1 MNPRGAPA
9 PAEGQGK
16 AGGAGRVKSIP
27 WARLH
32 PSPAPSQLRHPPE
45 LQPGAGSAPSPLR
58 PPREQ
63 QPDPAP
69 AIPADSQR
77 VPLPPVL
84 GIPAAEAN
92 GAVSAGLALP
102 VFLPRALP
110 WLLAIP
116 NARDNLLMHGW
127 CGWSRIMGASSPRRS
142 RGGFGSAGAP
152 GMEARPGTRLWN
164 WVIPAS
170 PRSGGTAGPRG
181 GGDGCGTPPG
191 RLRIPAARSPA
202 AAFPLCCPWI
212 VWFFP
217 LSWCR
222 RSWRGWRGAGN
233 KKKGKKKRRRNG
245 KSEQLGLNTRRVKG
259 QGQREGR
266 RAAVQNYPWGIC
278 REGQKTRTAGN

>member
-1 MNPRGAPA
+1 M
-9 PAEGQGK
+9 
-16 AGGAGRVKSIP
+16 KSIP

-32 PSPAPSQLRHPPE
+32 PSPAPSQFWHPPE

-69 AIPADSQR
+69 AIPAGSQR

-142 RGGFGSAGAP
+142 RGDLAP
-152 GMEARPGTRLWN
+152 LERPGWRHVLVPGSGIGLSRLRHG
-164 WVIPAS
+164 P
-170 PRSGGTAGPRG
+170 GGQQGPGEEGMGVGHPRG
-181 GGDGCGTPPG
+181 GSASP
-191 RLRIPAARSPA
+191 LPAALPWLSLSA
-202 AAFPLCCPWI
+202 APGSCGSSHFP
-212 VWFFP
+212 
-217 LSWCR
+217 
-222 RSWRGWRGAGN
+222 GAG
-233 KKKGKKKRRRNG
+233 GTGEVGEELGIKKRG
-245 KSEQLGLNTRRVKG
+245 KRK
-259 QGQREGR
+259 EGEM
-266 RAAVQNYPWGIC
+266 AKVSSWG
-278 REGQKTRTAGN
+278 